1 MKLKR
6 AGKEATPDGGATE
19 APAKKRGHNNLIPAI
34 VIAVGLLGGGFFMGR
49 GPAAPP
55 AAQAHAAEK
64 EKVKAEPEVSEEA
77 THGPV
82 QNLEAITL
90 NLADGHFLKIGLALQ
105 LAEVEGAAEEAAEE
119 LPAAKALDIAIT
131 LLGEKTMDDLASPK
145 ARELV
150 KKELSKRVSMAYLDP
165 ETDAPLVTKVYF
177 TEFVMQ

>member
-19 APAKKRGHNNLIPAI
+19 APAKKGGHSNLIPAI
-34 VIAVGLLGGGFFMGR
+34 VIAVGLLGGGFFMGKS
-49 GPAAPP
+49 PAAPP
-55 AAQAHAAEK
+55 ADQAHAE
-64 EKVKAEPEVSEEA
+64 EKAEPEVKEEA

-82 QNLEAITL
+82 QNLEPITL

-105 LAEVEGAAEEAAEE
+105 LAEVEGGGHGAAEE
-119 LPAAKALDIAIT
+119 LPSAKALDLAIT

-150 KKELSKRVSMAYLDP
+150 KKELSKRVSMAYTDP
-165 ETDAPLVTKVYF
+165 LTHEPLVTKVYF